1 MNTKVKN
8 KGEDK
13 RAPEHEHEHDDG
25 DEIKVGDEDDAL
37 NMNSCTKMMS
47 DPFLASGEDPRSLLA
62 PQGAP
67 WTPGRH
73 PIRSRFRA
81 PERFVFECKS
91 GLERVQS
98 ASKSIPTTSIVLK
111 N

>member
-1 MNTKVKN
+1 MTN

-13 RAPEHEHEHDDG
+13 REHEHEDEHD
-25 DEIKVGDEDDAL
+25 EEAETKVEDEDDSL

-62 PQGAP
+62 PQGVP

-73 PIRSRFRA
+73 PESLSGSGTVRFRVQIRSREG
-81 PERFVFECKS
+81 PIGFEKYSNDVDCVEKLGS
-91 GLERVQS
+91 S
-98 ASKSIPTTSIVLK
+98 
-111 N
+111 